1 MEANRESSRDRI
13 RSAIGVAAC
22 HVLIGYGLLTGLAP
36 GAAVRAGQAL
46 KLFDVAAEPPPPPS
60 ALPAP
65 ARAARDP
72 EGAASPANLAAR
84 ATPVVA
90 PPPAIALD
98 LDPPVAAAPVAGPGR
113 DPSAG
118 AADRPGPGSGGG
130 GEGTGTGSGLAGSGP
145 GGGGGLAARARLVA
159 GRILDSDY
167 PRAASQARIGGTV
180 IVRFTVDRDGR
191 PGGCRVMRSSGNA
204 DLDAA
209 TCRLIERRFRYRPA
223 LDAEGRPVADILGW
237 KQTWWQEPR

>member
-1 MEANRESSRDRI
+1 MDSSRETNRDRI

-22 HVLIGYGLLTGLAP
+22 HLLLGYALITGLAP
-36 GAAVRAGQAL
+36 GAAVRAGEAL
-46 KLFDVAAEPPPPPS
+46 KLFDVAAEPPPQPYARPS
-60 ALPAP
+60 PD
-65 ARAARDP
+65 RAAPDP
-72 EGAASPANLAAR
+72 EGAASPPNLAAR

-90 PPPAIALD
+90 PPPKIPLD
-98 LDPPVAAAPVAGPGR
+98 LPSPVTAAPVAGPGA

-130 GEGTGTGSGLAGSGP
+130 GLGTGTGSGLAGGGP
-145 GGGGGLAARARLVA
+145 GGGGGLAARARLIA

-167 PRAASQARIGGTV
+167 PHAASRARIGGTV
-180 IVRFTVDRDGR
+180 TVRFTVGRDGR
-191 PGGCRVMRSSGNA
+191 PAGCAVMRSSGNA

-209 TCRLIERRFRYRPA
+209 TCRLIERRFVYRPA
-223 LDAEGRPVADILGW
+223 RDSEGRPVPDTLGW